1 MGSYKHFTMWL
12 TLAVLIALIPA
23 RPFQIGSKSRRLHC
37 LAHPCPPHCPYSCPS
52 PSPCPSHCPYSC
64 PSPSPCLPLG
74 PSNARSQGSGI
85 GSVRI
90 WIGCRSLRTS
100 HLHEFRSTRRSSPR
114 SYLLVRDVCLA
125 LFASF
130 WPRLFPWVGL
140 PLLDN
145 ASCHEGA
152 EEAGTNAGKCL
163 SQIA

>member
-1 MGSYKHFTMWL
+1 MWL
-12 TLAVLIALIPA
+12 TLALLIALIPA
-23 RPFQIGSKSRRLHC
+23 RPLQIGSKSRRLHC
-37 LAHPCPPHCPYSCPS
+37 LAHPCPSHCPYSCPS
-52 PSPCPSHCPYSC
+52 PSPCPYSC

-152 EEAGTNAGKCL
+152 EEAGTNAG
-163 SQIA
+163 SH

>member
-1 MGSYKHFTMWL
+1 MWL
-12 TLAVLIALIPA
+12 TLALLIALIPA
-23 RPFQIGSKSRRLHC
+23 RPLQIGSKSRRLHC
-37 LAHPCPPHCPYSCPS
+37 LAH
-52 PSPCPSHCPYSC
+52 PCPSHCPYSC

-114 SYLLVRDVCLA
+114 SYVLVRDVCLA
-125 LFASF
+125 GFVSS
-130 WPRLFPWVGL
+130 WPRLFPGVGL